1 MNVRIFD
8 TEYKLI
14 LIIYIFNKD
23 KLFFYKKFKI
33 YKWRNIQLVL
43 MTFKINNLKGNKN
56 INILS

>member
-33 YKWRNIQLVL
+33 YKWRNI
-43 MTFKINNLKGNKN
+43 
-56 INILS
+56 